1 MDIYIVVAYFR
12 SVDESWNTGFD
23 VGKVFMTL
31 EEANENAEK
40 VLRDHIANN
49 TKGIKLPKDISVA
62 KLRALAELE
71 EPEEY
76 PDAIVYWTC
85 ELDIIKRKLKPS
97 PKYVR
102 KRIGDKWYHYQVEMT
117 SVSKR
122 ISKAE
127 YEKNKK

>member
-1 MDIYIVVAYFR
+1 MDVYILVAHYR
-12 SVDESWNTGFD
+12 NVDESWETGFD
-23 VGKVFMTL
+23 VGNVFMTL
-31 EEANENAEK
+31 EEANAGAEK
-40 VLRDHIANN
+40 VLRDHIANS
-49 TKGIKLPKDISVA
+49 TKGITLPKDISVA
-62 KLRALAELE
+62 KLMALAEQE
-71 EPEEY
+71 EPEDY

-85 ELDIIKRKLKPS
+85 ELDIVKRKFKSS

-127 YEKNKK
+127 YERKK